1 MSAVRFKFLCG
12 LEAKNRWETPA
23 WDHIRPKL
31 NARPAYFLKAKQ
43 TELIQNKAQ
52 WPMGQKITF

>member
-12 LEAKNRWETPA
+12 LEAKNRWE
-23 WDHIRPKL
+23 RLKL
-31 NARPAYFLKAKQ
+31 NARPAYFQKAKQ